1 MILDPEAFRQ
11 GFERTLERATLI
23 KLSDEDARFLYG
35 REDDGLAA
43 SLMERGVEI
52 VLFTRGKF
60 GASVST
66 RSGFSVSV
74 PATSLEA
81 PIVDTMGAGDAT
93 LAGALAFILGE
104 GLPQSNDSWG
114 ACLKQAMDIAAA
126 TCRNAGGALILPT
139 LDA

>member
-1 MILDPEAFRQ
+1 ML
-11 GFERTLERATLI
+11 TRATLI
-23 KLSDEDARFLYG
+23 KLSDEDARILYG
-35 REDDGLAA
+35 REDEGLAA

-74 PATSLEA
+74 PATSLAA

-93 LAGALAFILGE
+93 LAGVIAFVLGR
-104 GLPQSNDSWG
+104 GMPDSNEAWG
-114 ACLKQAMDIAAA
+114 ACLKQAMDLAAA

-139 LDA
+139 SPWSSQSLPEKTR